1 MLAKIKD
8 YQTLAYKQLARL
20 KDLRTVGMLV
30 FVAIVLLVSW
40 SGVKAINTN
49 YSLQRQISQLQQQ
62 NAVQQ
67 LANDNLKLQNDYF
80 NTPQYLELSA
90 RQDFGLAAPGETE
103 WIVSQQVALAHTVV
117 LPQDAAP
124 AAAAQVAKQ
133 SAIERH
139 FQSWMDFF
147 MHRSKR

>member
-1 MLAKIKD
+1 MLAKIKQ
-8 YQTLAYKQLARL
+8 YQTLASKEFARL

-49 YSLQRQISQLQQQ
+49 YALQKQISRLQQQ
-62 NAVQQ
+62 TAVQQ
-67 LANDNLKLQNDYF
+67 LANDNLKLQNDYY

-103 WIVSQQVALAHTVV
+103 WIVPQSVALAHTVA
-117 LPQDAAP
+117 LAQDAAP
-124 AAAAQVAKQ
+124 AAAAKVAKQ

-139 FQSWMDFF
+139 FHAWMDFF
-147 MHRSKR
+147 SHRSKH

>member
-1 MLAKIKD
+1 MLPKIKE
-8 YQTLAYKQLARL
+8 YQTHALALLARL

-49 YSLQRQISQLQQQ
+49 YSLQKQISQLQQQ

-67 LANDNLKLQNDYF
+67 LANDNLKLQNDYY

-90 RQDFGLAAPGETE
+90 RQDFGLASPGETE
-103 WIVSQQVALAHTVV
+103 WIVPQSVALLHTVA
-117 LPQDAAP
+117 LPQDTATAEAAK
-124 AAAAQVAKQ
+124 VTKQ

-147 MHRSKR
+147 MHRPKN